1 MIFKVGKYYKHI
13 GTGELLH
20 IVGEVTTTMY
30 GNCLVGELTNKYDLI
45 PVGKTKDNTMNFVEI
60 SKNEWD
66 NYWRM
71 KDGEVGG
78 NRK

>member
-1 MIFKVGKYYKHI
+1 MMIFKVGKYYKHI

-30 GNCLVGELTNKYDLI
+30 GNCLVGEVTNNYDLI
-45 PVGKTKDNTMNFVEI
+45 PVGKTKDNAINFVEI

-66 NYWRM
+66 NYWEIN
-71 KDGEVGG
+71 KGG
-78 NRK
+78 RE

>member
-30 GNCLVGELTNKYDLI
+30 GNCLVGGSNQQL
-45 PVGKTKDNTMNFVEI
+45 
-60 SKNEWD
+60 
-66 NYWRM
+66 
-71 KDGEVGG
+71 
-78 NRK
+78 